1 MKIKYDFHIHSG
13 LSPCADDDMTPV
25 TIVGYSA
32 VSGIDMVAI
41 ADHNA
46 IANVKVAM
54 MAGEAYDVV
63 VVPAMELQTTE
74 DIHILCLFRTYTD
87 LEAFYNSL
95 EFVIIDNKVDIF
107 GNQNVYDEDDEIIGT
122 EKRLL
127 LTSAKIASYE
137 VKNRVEEY
145 GGIAIPAH
153 IDRESNSMLFT
164 LGAITEEFDI
174 VELSTKADEDFIKE
188 YEKSYRIIIDSDAHT
203 LDGIS
208 VRSEMEL
215 TERSIDGLWKY
226 LKGDKT

>member
-1 MKIKYDFHIHSG
+1 MAESSAAYTCLYDFDLILGGGHAKGFRITG
-13 LSPCADDDMTPV
+13 DALT
-25 TIVGYSA
+25 A
-32 VSGIDMVAI
+32 V
-41 ADHNA
+41 
-46 IANVKVAM
+46 
-54 MAGEAYDVV
+54 
-63 VVPAMELQTTE
+63 L
-74 DIHILCLFRTYTD
+74 
-87 LEAFYNSL
+87 
-95 EFVIIDNKVDIF
+95 
-107 GNQNVYDEDDEIIGT
+107 
-122 EKRLL
+122 
-127 LTSAKIASYE
+127 AKIASYE